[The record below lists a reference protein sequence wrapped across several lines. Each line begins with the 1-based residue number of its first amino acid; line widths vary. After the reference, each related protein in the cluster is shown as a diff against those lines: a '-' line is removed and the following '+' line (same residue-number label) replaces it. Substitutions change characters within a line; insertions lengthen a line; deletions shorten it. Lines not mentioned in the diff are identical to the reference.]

1 MLFTEIK
8 LIEPIQKALVKS
20 GYITATPIQ
29 EKAIPYILEG
39 KDVFGIAQTGT
50 GKTAA
55 FTLPVLQLMHL
66 QNKKLYTARTLI
78 LAPTRELAA
87 QIGESISEYGSFTH
101 FKKTVIFGGVGQL
114 NQEKELQRGVD
125 IIIATPGRLL
135 DLIEQGHVKLQTIEF
150 LILDEAD
157 RMLDMGFINDVK
169 KIIVK
174 LPKKRQSLFFSATM
188 SKSVMELANNFLINP
203 VKVEVNPESST
214 VEKIEQGV
222 YFVDKDEKDKLLLDI
237 IKPKKINT
245 VLIFTRTKHKANRL
259 SDFLCRNNIK
269 SDAIHGNKSQ
279 PQRVAALNNF
289 KSGAIK
295 ALVATDIA
303 ARGIDIDN
311 ISIVVNYELPIDP
324 ESYVHRIGRTA
335 RAGSDGIAY
344 SFCSNDE
351 RDYLRDIEKLI
362 KRTIP
367 VIKHD
372 RHSNFA
378 QNAVGK
384 DARPAPK
391 GQQRDGRGGIGDG
404 RHSSN
409 KSKKKSFKKSEI
421 RTNFDKNKNSSNSF
435 ENNSNKNK
443 RSHKFKQNNN

>member
-20 GYITATPIQ
+20 GYVSPTPIQ
-29 EKAIPYILEG
+29 EKAIPKILEG

-55 FTLPVLQLMHL
+55 FTLPILQLMFNS
-66 QNKKLYTARTLI
+66 NKRLNTPRTLI

-87 QIGESISEYGSFTH
+87 QIGDSIREYGSFTH
-101 FKKTVIFGGVGQL
+101 FRQTVIFGGVGQGA
-114 NQEKELQRGVD
+114 QEQALGRGVD

-157 RMLDMGFINDVK
+157 RMLDMGFITDVK
-169 KIIVK
+169 KIIAK

-188 SKSVMELANNFLINP
+188 SKSVMELANTFLQNP
-203 VKVEVNPESST
+203 VKVEVTPESST

-222 YFVDKDEKDKLLLDI
+222 YFVDNVEKDKLLLNI
-237 IKPKKINT
+237 IKPKKINS
-245 VLIFTRTKHKANRL
+245 VLIFTRTKHKANKIAE
-259 SDFLCRNNIK
+259 FLCRNNIK
-269 SDAIHGNKSQ
+269 ADAIHGNKSQ
-279 PQRVAALNNF
+279 PQRVTALNNF
-289 KSGAIK
+289 KSGFIK

-311 ISIVVNYELPIDP
+311 ISLVINYELPIEP

-335 RAGSDGIAY
+335 RAGQEGIAY
-344 SFCSNDE
+344 SLCCAEE
-351 RDYLRDIEKLI
+351 RDYLRSIEKLI

-367 VIKHD
+367 VMEHD

-378 QNAVGK
+378 QNAFGK
-384 DARPAPK
+384 DAKPSK
-391 GQQRDGRGGIGDG
+391 DKNKQRGGRQQGG
-404 RHSSN
+404 GSAGQKHEQN
-409 KSKKKSFKKSEI
+409 KAKKSFK
-421 RTNFDKNKNSSNSF
+421 TNF
-435 ENNSNKNK
+435 NKNK
-443 RSHKFKQNNN
+443 DSSKSTEDNKHKKKSY